1 MDDESVQCFLRF
13 MIILLNF
20 LDKAIVSKSE
30 EDILDEEG
38 EIKKRKKRENEGHN
52 TIEMVKNVI
61 LKFRELCFGVIFRE
75 LLKKCTGLGRLLY
88 RAVKQVFKDHS
99 AIYDER
105 HNDDVN
111 AAYHLFQIIEELLEL
126 EVVKSHNLQYDLAML
141 VNDVE
146 IAGKTVGGFIIQCS
160 RSKKAKI
167 FEMASSTITFI
178 VKKHCMSKSKVV
190 SESNSVRYFRQF
202 FEYLA
207 PEMADVFHNHLQECL
222 FLYDSQCHPLRN
234 AMTEIIKQV
243 IISKCDSCENNERD
257 EELGGN
263 TEALRKEL
271 LDWIIQ
277 RVRDK
282 SAWCRFKAISDLHD
296 LVILKMVN
304 PEHIHII
311 FEKAAMH
318 IRDPTSNVRKKA
330 MVLVSEIITY
340 YIVTMNFP
348 QEETVEPEYQ
358 TMVEHRKDLQKKYEE
373 NPNDREEIN
382 ENLANAIK
390 YETLLL
396 IYKKTY
402 HILAGLV
409 PQVVSLMFRSSSDSL
424 EAIRLLVKMKNLG
437 YNKVDTHFPKMYTL
451 IWSEDLNIINEIKAS
466 FINLYVNKDRR
477 QNACKSICNLMKICD
492 KSTKVCVLRVIRV
505 LFEDSAKNRA
515 LDAKSKLKHTLE
527 EDFIPLFWGYFQER
541 FENAKFEAEEEEYR
555 LALKI
560 ISEGLCFYPKWF
572 YTVKRQ
578 EVIYLMKLYIT
589 RAKRTVDWEVI
600 AEICR
605 IISRTK
611 SQFDNNESTHVLIL
625 KSIEEIISLNQG
637 SSDLGWYSATQVFI
651 QAVFDVSKCPEIYIE
666 IFIKKISSFLSVASE
681 AAFEMRITKLNQ
693 LIWTSGEI
701 ALKLLIRIEDI
712 EELLKKRKVIENN
725 QPNNAQDEAEELDQA
740 MGGFDSVYQS
750 QRKLS

>member
-1 MDDESVQCFLRF
+1 MV
-13 MIILLNF
+13 ILLNF
-20 LDKAIVSKSE
+20 LDKSIVSKSE

-38 EIKKRKKRENEGHN
+38 EIKKKKKRENEGHN
-52 TIEMVKNVI
+52 LSEITKNVI

-75 LLKKCTGLGRLLY
+75 LLKKSAGLGRLLY
-88 RAVKQVFKDHS
+88 KSIKQTFKDQL

-105 HNDDVN
+105 ISDDIN
-111 AAYHLFQIIEELLEL
+111 PAYHLFQIIEELLEL
-126 EVVKSHNLQYDLAML
+126 EVIKTYNLQYDLAML

-167 FEMASSTITFI
+167 FELSSSTITFI

-202 FEYLA
+202 FEFLA
-207 PEMADVFHNHLQECL
+207 PEMAETFHSHFQECL

-234 AMTEIIKQV
+234 AMTEIIKQ
-243 IISKCDSCENNERD
+243 IIINKCDSCDNNERD
-257 EELGGN
+257 EELGSN
-263 TEALRKEL
+263 NEALRKEL

-277 RVRDK
+277 RIRDK
-282 SAWCRFKAISDLHD
+282 SSWCRFKAISDLHD

-311 FEKAAMH
+311 FEKAALH

-348 QEETVEPEYQ
+348 QEETVEPEYH
-358 TMVEHRKDLQKKYEE
+358 TMVEHRKELQKKYEE

-382 ENLANAIK
+382 ENLANALK

-402 HILAGLV
+402 QILGSLL
-409 PQVVSLMFRSSSDSL
+409 PQVVSLMFRSSTDSL

-437 YNKVDTHFPKMYTL
+437 YNKVDAHFPKMYTL
-451 IWSEDLNIINEIKAS
+451 IWSEDANIINEIKAS
-466 FINLYVNKDRR
+466 FINLYVNKERR
-477 QNACKSICNLMKICD
+477 QNACKNICNLMKMCD

-505 LFEDSAKNRA
+505 LFEDSSKNRN
-515 LDAKSKLKHTLE
+515 LDAKSRHKHTLE

-541 FENAKFEAEEEEYR
+541 FENAKFQSEEEDYR

-572 YTVKRQ
+572 YVVKRQ

-589 RAKRTVDWEVI
+589 RAKRTVDWDVI
-600 AEICR
+600 ADICR

-611 SQFDNNESTHVLIL
+611 SQFDNNDVLIL
-625 KSIEEIISLNQG
+625 KSIEEIIALNQG
-637 SSDLGWYSATQVFI
+637 ASDLGWYSATQAFI

-666 IFIKKISSFLSVASE
+666 IFIKKISAFLSTSSE
-681 AAFEMRITKLNQ
+681 SPFEMRITKLNQ

-712 EELLKKRKVIENN
+712 EELLKKRKVADTN
-725 QPNNAQDEAEELDQA
+725 QTNKPQDEAEELDQA

-750 QRKLS
+750 QRRFF